1 MKTKPNKVKDFFK
14 KVDAF
19 FNKINEA
26 FLSFFRKH
34 YLLIAFILI
43 VALSLTVR
51 LVFLPFVSGDM
62 NHFLL
67 PWFNYLREFGGF
79 KALKTYPWVGSGIS
93 KPGDYPVAYIN
104 LLALLSYIP
113 GNPITLIKIS
123 SILFDYVL
131 AIGAVL
137 IIREFNKNNFLS
149 LIAFAAFV
157 FFPTSILNS
166 AIWGQS
172 DQMYVALVV
181 WTVWLL
187 LRKHPVLAMIPLGF
201 AISIKLQSVFFLPVL
216 IYMWLAKEFKLRN
229 MLIIFLVIFSTFLPS
244 YLAGAQFAMPFK
256 MYYEQITSIYSNA
269 NYGAGSMYAFFE
281 MAKFKDGINKG
292 GVFLAFT
299 FIGIALL
306 ILYHYQVPATKK
318 NLVFVSVLFSL
329 LSPFVLPHM
338 HERYF
343 YMADVFLI
351 IYVIVYRRK
360 YLFAALMSF
369 SSVITYTHFLTG
381 EYIFKFLGTD
391 SVRLAALIN
400 LGLLIGLIFEAPK
413 VLEKAP
419 LLVSEEL
426 AINKEED

>member
-1 MKTKPNKVKDFFK
+1 
-14 KVDAF
+14 
-19 FNKINEA
+19 
-26 FLSFFRKH
+26 
-34 YLLIAFILI
+34 
-43 VALSLTVR
+43 
-51 LVFLPFVSGDM
+51 
-62 NHFLL
+62 
-67 PWFNYLREFGGF
+67 
-79 KALKTYPWVGSGIS
+79 
-93 KPGDYPVAYIN
+93 
-104 LLALLSYIP
+104 
-113 GNPITLIKIS
+113 
-123 SILFDYVL
+123 
-131 AIGAVL
+131 
-137 IIREFNKNNFLS
+137 
-149 LIAFAAFV
+149 
-157 FFPTSILNS
+157 
-166 AIWGQS
+166 
-172 DQMYVALVV
+172 MYVALVV

-281 MAKFKDGINKG
+281 MAKFEDGINKG

-351 IYVIVYRRK
+351 IYVIIYRRK

-413 VLEKAP
+413 VLEKTP